1 MLIFTYNQLNK
12 NKMAERQSTI
22 EEQEVF
28 EYLNDLRESGATNMF
43 GAPPYV
49 EREFSISKS
58 ESRKIVSL
66 WMNNFSESG
75 DYETIKD

>member
-1 MLIFTYNQLNK
+1 
-12 NKMAERQSTI
+12 MAERQSTI

-49 EREFSISKS
+49 EQRFSISKS
-58 ESRKIVSL
+58 ESRKLVSL
-66 WMNNFSESG
+66 WMNNFSGSG

>member
-1 MLIFTYNQLNK
+1 
-12 NKMAERQSTI
+12 MAKRQSTI

-28 EYLNDLRESGATNMF
+28 KFLNDLRESGDTNMF

-49 EREFSISKS
+49 ERQFSMSKS
-58 ESRKIVSL
+58 ESRKLVTL

>member
-1 MLIFTYNQLNK
+1 
-12 NKMAERQSTI
+12 MAERQSTI

-49 EREFSISKS
+49 EQRFSMSKS
-58 ESRKIVSL
+58 ESRKLVSL
-66 WMNNFSESG
+66 WMNNFNESG